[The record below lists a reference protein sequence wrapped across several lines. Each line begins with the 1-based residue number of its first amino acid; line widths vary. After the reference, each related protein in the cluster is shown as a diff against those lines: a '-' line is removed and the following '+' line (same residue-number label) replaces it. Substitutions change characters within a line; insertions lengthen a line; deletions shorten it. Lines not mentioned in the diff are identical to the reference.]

1 MEDLVIVT
9 DKEGVVFAFKEDGQE
24 EYQSYDKEFYK
35 YVQSFIEG
43 LLKRRNISCDKVA
56 FSGSPESLASFISG
70 MFLVYSLENKIGE
83 FIILTDI
90 DFDPYDPD
98 IPPVN

>member
-1 MEDLVIVT
+1 MIQTLDLKAQHQIIK
-9 DKEGVVFAFKEDGQE
+9 KELFMIFE
-24 EYQSYDKEFYK
+24 EVY
-35 YVQSFIEG
+35 
-43 LLKRRNISCDKVA
+43 DKVA

-70 MFLVYSLENKIGE
+70 MFLVYSLENKMGE
-83 FIILTDI
+83 FTILTDI

>member
-24 EYQSYDKEFYK
+24 KYQSYDNEFFK
-35 YVQSFIEG
+35 YVKSFIEG
-43 LLKRRNISCDKVA
+43 LLSRRNISSDKVA

-70 MFLVYSLENKIGE
+70 MFLVYSLENKIEE
-83 FIILTDI
+83 FTILTDI